1 MKNIRLSTRAKNT
14 LGVINLIYISEYLL
28 CIRQSLRTMLYYKH
42 NKSRGG
48 ADIVSKTDDV
58 KKDNYLEIIDRL
70 IRETKYG
77 TVTAI
82 IQDGKV
88 IQVEKT
94 DKIRLN

>member
-1 MKNIRLSTRAKNT
+1 MA
-14 LGVINLIYISEYLL
+14 
-28 CIRQSLRTMLYYKH
+28 
-42 NKSRGG
+42 
-48 ADIVSKTDDV
+48 KTDDV
-58 KKDNYLEIIDRL
+58 KKERYLEIIDRL

>member
-1 MKNIRLSTRAKNT
+1 MPRSD
-14 LGVINLIYISEYLL
+14 E
-28 CIRQSLRTMLYYKH
+28 
-42 NKSRGG
+42 
-48 ADIVSKTDDV
+48 V

>member
-1 MKNIRLSTRAKNT
+1 MSKN
-14 LGVINLIYISEYLL
+14 
-28 CIRQSLRTMLYYKH
+28 
-42 NKSRGG
+42 
-48 ADIVSKTDDV
+48 DDV

-82 IQDGKV
+82 IQDGRV

>member
-1 MKNIRLSTRAKNT
+1 M
-14 LGVINLIYISEYLL
+14 
-28 CIRQSLRTMLYYKH
+28 
-42 NKSRGG
+42 
-48 ADIVSKTDDV
+48 SKTDNV

-77 TVTAI
+77 TVTAV

-94 DKIRLN
+94 DKIRL

>member
-1 MKNIRLSTRAKNT
+1 M
-14 LGVINLIYISEYLL
+14 
-28 CIRQSLRTMLYYKH
+28 
-42 NKSRGG
+42 
-48 ADIVSKTDDV
+48 SKTDDV

>member
-1 MKNIRLSTRAKNT
+1 M
-14 LGVINLIYISEYLL
+14 
-28 CIRQSLRTMLYYKH
+28 
-42 NKSRGG
+42 
-48 ADIVSKTDDV
+48 SKTDDV
-58 KKDNYLEIIDRL
+58 KKDNYLEIIDKL

>member
-1 MKNIRLSTRAKNT
+1 MP
-14 LGVINLIYISEYLL
+14 
-28 CIRQSLRTMLYYKH
+28 
-42 NKSRGG
+42 
-48 ADIVSKTDDV
+48 KTDDV

-77 TVTAI
+77 TVTAV

-94 DKIRLN
+94 DKIRL

>member
-1 MKNIRLSTRAKNT
+1 MSKN
-14 LGVINLIYISEYLL
+14 
-28 CIRQSLRTMLYYKH
+28 
-42 NKSRGG
+42 
-48 ADIVSKTDDV
+48 DDV